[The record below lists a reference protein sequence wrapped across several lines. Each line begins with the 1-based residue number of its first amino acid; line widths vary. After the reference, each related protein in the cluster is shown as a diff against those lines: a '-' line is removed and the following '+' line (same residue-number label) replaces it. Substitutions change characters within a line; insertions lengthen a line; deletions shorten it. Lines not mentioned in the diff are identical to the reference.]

1 MGMAYTIVEKSKRSH
16 PFREGSAD
24 RAWFEGFMRRHPKL
38 TVRSPQ
44 PLSYCRALC
53 SNKDTITDFFGKLGA
68 IYGRLNLISKPM
80 QIYNCDESGVTVVF
94 KPNKVVA
101 ELGKR
106 NGYAISA
113 AKGGKPT
120 RFYHVCQHRD
130 SCYLP

>member
-1 MGMAYTIVEKSKRSH
+1 
-16 PFREGSAD
+16 
-24 RAWFEGFMRRHPKL
+24 MRCHPKL

-53 SNKDTITDFFGKLGA
+53 SNKDTITDFFGKLGS

-80 QIYNCDESGVTVVF
+80 QIYNCDENGVF

-106 NGYAISA
+106 NVYAISA
-113 AKGGKPT
+113 AERGKTHTILSCVSASGFMLPPMMVYLRKTYVPDKLKGSAIPNTVWK
-120 RFYHVCQHRD
+120 
-130 SCYLP
+130 